1 MAEDLKVIK
10 KKITE
15 EWLNAFPQLTEYAQN
30 KLYKVVGLTII
41 GIELIKLP
49 RTESYRPHFV
59 VYPIWKSNLKACLDS
74 PIILYELYNKKG
86 LQFSIPYDKH
96 NLYFSEVLESAKK
109 QILLPFDKDVPLKTM
124 LDLIDNRFN
133 DMLIKAHSGKQAA
146 LYEFKLYAALYL
158 DSNEVQNVLEQIQK
172 ESKKW
177 NMQLFEAWHGTFDKW
192 FQSLQEKVA
201 HRNEFIAQIQ
211 LNKQDTKLKKLN
223 QSEMK
228 L

>member
-15 EWLNAFPQLTEYAQN
+15 EWLNAIPQLTEFAQN
-30 KLYKVVGLTII
+30 KLYKIVGHAII
-41 GIELIKLP
+41 GIELVKLP

-59 VYPIWKSNLKACLDS
+59 VYPMWKSDLKSCLDS
-74 PIILYELYNKKG
+74 PIILQELYNKKG

-96 NLYFSEVLESAKK
+96 SLYFSEVLESARK
-109 QILLPFDKDVPLKTM
+109 QILLPFDKDIPLKTII
-124 LDLIDNRFN
+124 DLVNVRFN
-133 DMLIKAHSGKQAA
+133 DILIKAHPGKQAD
-146 LYEFKLYAALYL
+146 LFEFKFLTALYL
-158 DSNEVQNVLEQIQK
+158 GNSDVQNVLEQIQK

-177 NMQLFEAWHGTFDKW
+177 NMQLFESWHGAFDKW
-192 FQSLQEKVA
+192 FQSLQEKVT

-211 LNKQDTKLKKLN
+211 SNKQDTKLKKLN
-223 QSEMK
+223 QSEMR